1 MPFFGNILPT
11 LRSYSGL
18 RHGIDGKVTI
28 GARLA
33 ASGMNVPLTLGRR
46 LEALGSSA
54 VGHAVGA
61 GGDGEISGKSVRAAQ
76 YVRMSTE
83 HQKYSTENQS
93 EAMQQYAAR
102 RDIEIVRTYADE
114 GKSGLS
120 LEGRDALKQL
130 IEDVQT
136 KKADFSTILVY
147 DISRWGRFQDADE
160 SAYYEYIC
168 KRVGISVQYCAEQ
181 FENDGSP
188 VSTIVKGVKRAMAG
202 EYSRELSVKVFT
214 GQCRLIELGYRQG
227 GPPGY
232 GLRRSLIDQ
241 TGTAKGELSRGE
253 HKSIQTDRVVLVPG
267 PPEEVDTVRWVYR
280 SFVNNGKPEREIAN
294 ILNERGITT
303 DLGRPWTR
311 GSVHQVLINEK
322 YIGNNVWNRG
332 SFKLKRKRVRNN
344 PDMWIRAEGAFEPIV
359 DRSLFEAAQAIIH
372 ERSHKLSNEE
382 MLEVLQRLLQ
392 DRGYLSGL
400 IIDETERLPSSSAYQ
415 SRFGSLLRAYELVG
429 FSPDR
434 DYRYIEINRALRRM
448 HPHVVADVIA
458 GIEQAGGSVK
468 QDHATDLLTIN
479 DEFTTS
485 VVVVRCRTTPASSL
499 RWQIQFDVGLW
510 PDITVAVR
518 MDEPNQNALDY
529 YLLPRIDM
537 TAPRLRLA
545 RDNGISLDT
554 YRFETLEALFSLAAR
569 ADLLEV
575 A

>member
-1 MPFFGNILPT
+1 MG
-11 LRSYSGL
+11 
-18 RHGIDGKVTI
+18 H
-28 GARLA
+28 
-33 ASGMNVPLTLGRR
+33 
-46 LEALGSSA
+46 ALG
-54 VGHAVGA
+54 A
-61 GGDGEISGKSVRAAQ
+61 GRDDEISGKSVRAAQ
-76 YVRMSTE
+76 YVRMSTD

-93 EAMQQYAAR
+93 EAIQQYAAR
-102 RDIEIVRTYADE
+102 RGIEIVRTYADA
-114 GKSGLS
+114 GKSGLN

-136 KKADFSTILVY
+136 KKTDFSTILVY

-168 KRVGISVQYCAEQ
+168 KRAGISVQYCAEQ

-241 TGTAKGELSRGE
+241 AGAAKGELTRGE

-267 PPEEVDTVRWVYR
+267 PLEEIDTVRWMYR
-280 SFVNNGKPEREIAN
+280 SFVKQGKPEREIAN
-294 ILNERGITT
+294 ILNERGIST

-311 GSVHQVLINEK
+311 GTVHQVLINEK

-344 PDMWIRAEGAFEPIV
+344 AAMWIRAEGAFEPIV
-359 DRSLFEAAQAIIH
+359 DRSLFEAAQAIIR

-382 MLEVLQRLLQ
+382 MLAVLQRLLQ

-429 FSPDR
+429 FTPDH
-434 DYRYIEINRALRRM
+434 DYRYIEINRALRRL
-448 HPHVVADVIA
+448 HPHIVADVIA

-468 QDHATDLLTIN
+468 QDPANDLLTVN

-485 VVVVRCRTTPASSL
+485 IVVVRCRTTPAGSL
-499 RWQIQFDVGLW
+499 RWQIRFDVGLW

-518 MDEPNQNALDY
+518 MDEPNQSALDY

-537 TAPRLRLA
+537 TGPRLRLA
-545 RDNGISLDT
+545 QDNGVSLDA
-554 YRFETLEALFSLAAR
+554 YRFETLEAFFGLAAR
-569 ADLLEV
+569 AGLLEV